1 MKNRRGFTLIE
12 MLAVV
17 TIIGLLAGLI
27 ITRISRSIADSKK
40 TASLANAN
48 LLVGAFEDYYM
59 QAKARG
65 AFNGCSYDFGG
76 NSNTCTGFSFTGAQ
90 PDEGLITLSSTGSVD
105 GDLVFGDYSYAV
117 DGGSV
122 SVAVELADPV
132 FDFDYVSVGNDK
144 EQYFIAPAT
153 GYYKL
158 EVWGAS
164 GGSISNVSSQWGNL
178 DYSGGYGGYSSGVV
192 RLTSGS
198 FIFIDV
204 GGQGTSVNGG
214 TYNSFD
220 SAIGRSGGYNGGG
233 DGRSNSH
240 MPGCGGGGATHIAL
254 SRGTLAS
261 FDADLDGIADSD
273 EIGDILIVAGGGGGA
288 AFNSLGAA
296 GGGKVGVTAY
306 ISSGSTSPGGS
317 QESGNAFGQGGNGRS
332 GPCTGD
338 NNCEGGG
345 GAGGGFYGGYATTDT
360 GLRSNNGGG
369 GGSGYIG
376 NSQLSNGVMYC
387 YGCAEDN
394 TSGIKTIDSNGTNK
408 DSNCP
413 NGYSTTAISNC
424 AKSGDGH
431 ARVTFIGRTLD

>member
-132 FDFDYVSVGNDK
+132 FDFDYVSVGDDK
-144 EQYFIAPAT
+144 EQYFIAPAS

-164 GGSISNVSSQWGNL
+164 GGNTILPNNSP
-178 DYSGGYGGYSSGVV
+178 YKGGYGGYSSGVV

-198 FIFIDV
+198 YIFINV
-204 GGQGTSVNGG
+204 GQKGLDCYSDPSNRTS
-214 TYNSFD
+214 
-220 SAIGRSGGYNGGG
+220 YNGGSG
-233 DGRSNSH
+233 GIDCAATPDGTGNVH
-240 MPGCGGGGATHIAL
+240 AGAGGGGATHIAL

-261 FDADLDGIADSD
+261 FDADLDGIADED
-273 EIGDILIVAGGGGGA
+273 EIGDILIVAGAGGGA
-288 AFNSLGAA
+288 YYHTLGISGNGGSGGGAVACSGTSNNGITPPTGGTQSTGGIGGASNGKFGLGGPTGVSA
-296 GGGKVGVTAY
+296 GGG
-306 ISSGSTSPGGS
+306 S
-317 QESGNAFGQGGNGRS
+317 
-332 GPCTGD
+332 
-338 NNCEGGG
+338 
-345 GAGGGFYGGYATTDT
+345 GFYGGGSSGG
-360 GLRSNNGGG
+360 GLDAYGISGAG

-376 NSQLSNGVMYC
+376 NSRLSNGVMYC
-387 YGCAEDN
+387 YGCAEN
-394 TSGIKTIDSNGTNK
+394 STAGTRTVDSNGSNK

-413 NGYSTTAISNC
+413 NGYSTNAVSNC

-431 ARVTFIGRTLD
+431 ARVTYLGRTLD